1 MFDAFDGPV
10 DEVAKRL
17 LGWTL
22 TNGTVSGRAVSGR
35 IVEVEAYG
43 GADDAASHSFRGKTA
58 RNQSMFEAP
67 GTLYVYLIYGMHLC
81 ANVATGPT
89 GEGSAVLIRAL
100 EPLTGLDAMRQR
112 RPKAKTDVDLCSGP
126 GKLCAALGIT
136 AAHDGSHL
144 GERSPDGPYLVPG
157 DLCGGEVVATG
168 PRIGISK
175 EVDRPWR
182 FAISGSPFMSKPH
195 LRC

>member
-1 MFDAFDGPV
+1 MRRLLEGPV
-10 DEVAKRL
+10 DAIAERL

-22 TNGTVSGRAVSGR
+22 THGGVSGR

-43 GADDAASHSFRGKTA
+43 AADDAASHSFRGKTP

-81 ANVATGPT
+81 ANVATGPA

-100 EPLTGLDAMRQR
+100 EPISGIEQMYER
-112 RPKAKTDVDLCSGP
+112 RPKATTEFDLCSGP

-136 AAHDGSHL
+136 AEHDGVGLLDDNGGGPHL
-144 GERSPDGPYLVPG
+144 VAGELLDDEG
-157 DLCGGEVVATG
+157 VAVG

-175 EVDRPWR
+175 EVERPWR
-182 FAISGSPFMSKPH
+182 FAISGNRFMSRPL
-195 LRC
+195 LRS